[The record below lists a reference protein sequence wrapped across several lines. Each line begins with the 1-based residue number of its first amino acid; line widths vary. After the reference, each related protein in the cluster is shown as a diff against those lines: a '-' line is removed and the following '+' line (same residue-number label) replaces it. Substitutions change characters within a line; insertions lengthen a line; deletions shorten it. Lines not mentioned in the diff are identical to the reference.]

1 MSLPPLC
8 ALSLSAGILNQW
20 EALPAREVNISDLF
34 LALRGGWCLSL
45 GWELTAPQKPAS
57 HNSGR
62 ILAADVERKA
72 TGLFSSLPF
81 SCLPFG
87 CRMQVIKGRDGDCKD
102 YRTHPSLAP
111 WLGQGKI
118 QPLICTGKVTRRGS
132 FLTKGAWKQAILSL
146 SWSPY
151 GRLPTELHRIRV
163 GNCLRNKLSASIAG
177 RQTTW
182 PMISGQ
188 FSGLPKGHF
197 RCLHFSLCTRG
208 SEFCQRM

>member
-1 MSLPPLC
+1 MLRSKVRHRPAPPNESPPPLC

-57 HNSGR
+57 HSSGR
-62 ILAADVERKA
+62 ILAANVERKA

-132 FLTKGAWKQAILSL
+132 FLTKGA
-146 SWSPY
+146 
-151 GRLPTELHRIRV
+151 
-163 GNCLRNKLSASIAG
+163 
-177 RQTTW
+177 
-182 PMISGQ
+182 
-188 FSGLPKGHF
+188 
-197 RCLHFSLCTRG
+197 
-208 SEFCQRM
+208 